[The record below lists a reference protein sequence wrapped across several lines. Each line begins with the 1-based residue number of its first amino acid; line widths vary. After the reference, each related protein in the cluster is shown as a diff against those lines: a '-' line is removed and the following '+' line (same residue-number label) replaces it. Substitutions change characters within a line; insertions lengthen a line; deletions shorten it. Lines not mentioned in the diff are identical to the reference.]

1 MKYYLLGLLG
11 LSAFIFGVYFLRDA
25 CRRRKD
31 FSRAS
36 WLPLTGIGFVT
47 NFFDT
52 LGIGSF
58 APTTSFYKFTKLVD
72 DRVIPG
78 TLNVGHC
85 LPVVA
90 QAVIYIKVVE
100 VDFLTLISIMIA
112 ATLGAVLGAGIVSR
126 MPVKKI
132 RLGMGFA
139 LLLVAF
145 LMIAR
150 SVNLF
155 NLFPP
160 EQAIKDLAEKG
171 ITLTRALTGWKLAA
185 GIVFSFVFGALQ
197 TIGIGFYAPCMA
209 MVFALG
215 MDPRVAY
222 PIMSGSCALLQPW
235 CSLRFIKEAS
245 YDPKAAVGLTSLGII
260 GVLIAAFIVKSLPLT
275 ILKWVVVIVIIYTS
289 VMMFRSVRKKRA
301 AETPAEAC
309 SLN

>member
-1 MKYYLLGLLG
+1 MKNFLLALLSV
-11 LSAFIFGVYFLRDA
+11 SALIFAVFYLRDVVN
-25 CRRRKD
+25 RRKV
-31 FSRAS
+31 FSKAS
-36 WLPLTGIGFVT
+36 WLPLSGIGFVT

-58 APTTSFYKFTKLVD
+58 APTTSFYKFTKMVD

-90 QAVIYIKVVE
+90 QALIYIKVVE
-100 VDFLTLISIMIA
+100 VDFVTLISMMSA
-112 ATLGAVLGAGIVSR
+112 ATIGAVLGAGVVSR

-132 RLGMGFA
+132 RLGLGLA

-145 LMIAR
+145 VMTAKSL
-150 SVNLF
+150 NLF

-160 EQAIKDLAEKG
+160 EQAIKALAEKG
-171 ITLTRALTGWKLAA
+171 ILLTKSLTGWKL
-185 GIVFSFVFGALQ
+185 IVAIIVSFIFGALQ

-209 MVFALG
+209 LVFALG

-222 PIMSGSCALLQPW
+222 PIMTGSCALLMPW

-245 YDPKAAVGLTSLGII
+245 YDPKAAIGLTGLGII
-260 GVLIAAFIVKSLPLT
+260 GVLISAFIVKSLPLK
-275 ILKWVVVIVIIYTS
+275 ILTWVVVVVILYTS
-289 VMMFRSVRKKRA
+289 IIMLRSVKKKESA
-301 AETPAEAC
+301 QTPAEAC
-309 SLN
+309 KT